1 MFLYIREVE
10 SHVLFG
16 VFFGCRFDFEIQ
28 SNEFV
33 NGPPLTVLRDCTI
46 FVNRIYHCYHTDNC
60 RRQFS
65 LSNCFIF
72 STSHCYFYTVRSGA
86 QRVLELK
93 MMINAFDFSILFKS
107 FSFFVNFVITNRS
120 FHMLQ
125 SRCLLSSSIFLR
137 YLCRNNRASAKST
150 SKEV

>member
-1 MFLYIREVE
+1 MFYLE
-10 SHVLFG
+10 
-16 VFFGCRFDFEIQ
+16 FFFCCRFDFEIQ

-72 STSHCYFYTVRSGA
+72 STSHCFFYTVRSGA

-93 MMINAFDFSILFKS
+93 MMINAFDFPILFKS
-107 FSFFVNFVITNRS
+107 FSFFCKLCHYNTEAFTCCNRNVCFRQVFFS
-120 FHMLQ
+120 DICVEIIEH
-125 SRCLLSSSIFLR
+125 LLNLHR
-137 YLCRNNRASAKST
+137 KKLKYLHENT
-150 SKEV
+150 W

>member
-1 MFLYIREVE
+1 MFYLE
-10 SHVLFG
+10 
-16 VFFGCRFDFEIQ
+16 FFFCCRFDFEIQ

-72 STSHCYFYTVRSGA
+72 STSHCYFQTVRSGA

-125 SRCLLSSSIFLR
+125 SKCLLSSSIFLR

-150 SKEV
+150 SKEVKISP